1 MIENGADVNAKAK
14 DGTTPLHDAMR
25 FLSQELV
32 DYLVEHGADPSIPNE
47 DGKAVI
53 DLYPE
58 RFGRNKVSVPESEDM
73 LTSQSEPEV
82 TDEIVTETEVVAPE
96 DQQQPSEMEVDQ
108 AKPTEIPVEEVMT
121 SDNNEVKTLHFRA
134 FS

>member
-121 SDNNEVKTLHFRA
+121 SDNNEVKTLHVMA

>member
-32 DYLVEHGADPSIPNE
+32 DYLVQHGADPSIPNE
-47 DGKAVI
+47 DGKSVI

-58 RFGRNKVSVPESEDM
+58 RFGNDKVSVPESEDM
-73 LTSQSEPEV
+73 FTSQSEPEV
-82 TDEIVTETEVVAPE
+82 TAEIVIETEVPPMSENQHQV
-96 DQQQPSEMEVDQ
+96 SEMEIDQ
-108 AKPTEIPVEEVMT
+108 AKPADNPVFELPT
-121 SDNNEVKTLHFRA
+121 SDNKEV
-134 FS
+134 